1 MQTLKLFMLLLRR
14 NLSSLLIYAVIFVV
28 IAMIVTGTAK
38 ENGEQFYQDSDICF
52 TVLNRDGSRL
62 GEAIKEY
69 LAVKNTFVEE
79 PDDLTTLQNEMFYR
93 EIYYVLIIPEGFEA
107 AVLAG
112 EDMALENYK
121 VKDSAMGYYLDMQVE
136 GYLSALRAYLAAGME
151 PEEAMSRAAKGA
163 EAAAEVA
170 VYSGTSAENR
180 PPLYYYYRSLAYIFL
195 AMLTSALGNILIAF
209 NRDKVRMRTLC
220 SSLSFSS
227 RNMQLALGVVI
238 VGAGVWL
245 LFGLIAFLMYR
256 GESTAFAFLAS
267 GLNSLCFVTL
277 SVALSVMLGFLA
289 KRAEVLAPLAIL
301 ASLGPSFLGGVF
313 VPLEEIGGSI
323 LKVAKFMPT
332 YWYIIANNAIVGA
345 SDFSSEG
352 MAEFWSGMGVQ
363 LLFAVMFF
371 CIAMAASRRQRTA

>member
-14 NLSSLLIYAVIFVV
+14 NLVSLLIYAVIFVV
-28 IAMIVTGTAK
+28 IAMLVTGTAK

-79 PDDLTTLQNEMFYR
+79 PDELTTLQNEMFYR
-93 EIYYVLIIPEGFEA
+93 EIYYALIIPEGFEA

-121 VKDSAMGYYLDMQVE
+121 VKDSAMGYYLDMQVD
-136 GYLSALRAYLAAGME
+136 GYLSALRAYLAAGLE
-151 PEEAMSRAAKGA
+151 PEEAISRAGKGA
-163 EAAAEVA
+163 GTASEVA
-170 VYSGTSAENR
+170 VYSGTSAGSR
-180 PPLYYYYRSLAYIFL
+180 PQLYYYYRSLAYIFL

-256 GESTAFAFLAS
+256 EESTAFTFLAS
-267 GLNSLCFVTL
+267 GMNSLCFVTL

-289 KRAEVLAPLAIL
+289 KRAEVLAPLAIV

-332 YWYIIANNAIVGA
+332 YWYIIANNAIV
-345 SDFSSEG
+345 
-352 MAEFWSGMGVQ
+352 
-363 LLFAVMFF
+363 
-371 CIAMAASRRQRTA
+371 